1 MFDFDVMRRK
11 GSGSKASAVPHS
23 SSLLTPH
30 SSLLTP
36 HSSLLT
42 PHSSQLLSHFL
53 SAIAPEQPKRIVLCM
68 SYLVLARRWRPQKFS
83 DLVGQNVVVR
93 TLKNALSSGNM
104 AHAYLLCGIRGVGK
118 TTIARL
124 MAMAVNCQV
133 PVDGEPCGVC
143 SACAGIASGS
153 NLDVQEMDA
162 ASHTGVDDVREILD
176 GVRYPPTTLKTKVY
190 IIDEAHMLSKSAFN
204 ALLKT
209 LEEPPERVLF
219 ILATTESDKLPITVR
234 SRCQRFDLRRLAQ
247 QEISDYLAHV
257 FGAESIAADSDAI
270 AAIARAAD
278 GSVRDA
284 LSLAERVLAF
294 SNEHL
299 TLVDV
304 QAALGM
310 VGSELVCSLSHALFS
325 GDAGR
330 AIEVLRAATGRG
342 FVPRTLLLE
351 LSRLWHQLA
360 CLQVD
365 ETLLGSEV
373 EADHRAWLQLNA
385 AALSSQALDLRYQV
399 LISGIRDLF
408 VVDERMG
415 AEMLL
420 MRLCGLN
427 AISAVEPSTL
437 EGPAIATVT
446 RAAPSAPMPP
456 AAAPITSAPIVD
468 SPKPAPVPEP
478 EIQAA
483 VEAEPVIS
491 PQHQEPDLPLHDQ
504 AEPVSKTFSG
514 WQETIEAFGAVK
526 PGVSAMLD
534 HVICV
539 EFSGKV
545 RLALSKHQE
554 RMISVAD
561 RRAFAEWLGRE
572 VFWESQKDHEGES
585 LSQERDRQ
593 ARAEKERLR
602 QGAERDPHV
611 GALMQEMDAQ
621 LVKVLPAGVESED

>member
-1 MFDFDVMRRK
+1 
-11 GSGSKASAVPHS
+11 
-23 SSLLTPH
+23 
-30 SSLLTP
+30 
-36 HSSLLT
+36 
-42 PHSSQLLSHFL
+42 
-53 SAIAPEQPKRIVLCM
+53 M

-83 DLVGQNVVVR
+83 DLVGQDVVVR
-93 TLKNALSSGNM
+93 TLKNALSSGNL

-124 MAMAVNCQV
+124 MAMAVNCESS
-133 PVDGEPCGVC
+133 VDGEPCGVC
-143 SACAGIASGS
+143 SACMGIASGS

-219 ILATTESDKLPITVR
+219 ILATTEADKLPITVR

-247 QEISDYLAHV
+247 QEISAYLTHV
-257 FGAESIAADSDAI
+257 FSSESIAADRDAI

-294 SNEHL
+294 SSEHL
-299 TLVDV
+299 TLADV

-325 GDAGR
+325 ADALR
-330 AIEVLRAATGRG
+330 AVEVLRAATGRG

-365 ETLLGSEV
+365 SALLGAEV
-373 EADHRAWLQLNA
+373 EADHRRWLQLNA

-427 AISAVEPSTL
+427 AISAVQ
-437 EGPAIATVT
+437 
-446 RAAPSAPMPP
+446 PP
-456 AAAPITSAPIVD
+456 AAAEQAGSERTESERTGSEKPGIRQTVARQSVENRLPAEPASTPTVSVPVVSA
-468 SPKPAPVPEP
+468 SKPVAEP
-478 EIQAA
+478 EVKSGA
-483 VEAEPVIS
+483 EAEAAMKHG
-491 PQHQEPDLPLHDQ
+491 QQEPDLPLHEQ
-504 AEPVSKTFSG
+504 GEPAGKRFNDWQTALDAFS
-514 WQETIEAFGAVK
+514 EIK

-539 EFSGKV
+539 EFAGKV

-554 RMISVAD
+554 RMLPVAD
-561 RRAFAEWLGRE
+561 RLAFSEWLGRE
-572 VFWESQKDHEGES
+572 VFWESKQGDQGES

-593 ARAEKERLR
+593 ARTEKERLR
-602 QGAERDPHV
+602 QVAEHDPHV